1 VLVEVDYEVDS
12 QQLLLRKMQL
22 YRTVTTALPLQV
34 NVQDYFRG
42 NKCVFVYTA
51 NSTIAQRIFRLFSRF
66 TISTTSQQHLRIRS
80 VDLRIEEDG
89 AETGVSVTSTQS
101 AQRRAMVCI
110 RSTSSLG
117 PVLTSL

>member
-1 VLVEVDYEVDS
+1 MRLIRSSCFYVKCSFTVRSPPLFHCRLMYRITSGETSACFYS
-12 QQLLLRKMQL
+12 QRTQLSL
-22 YRTVTTALPLQV
+22 
-34 NVQDYFRG
+34 
-42 NKCVFVYTA
+42 
-51 NSTIAQRIFRLFSRF
+51 RIFRLFSRF

-89 AETGVSVTSTQS
+89 AESGVSVTSTQS
-101 AQRRAMVCI
+101 AQRKVMVCI